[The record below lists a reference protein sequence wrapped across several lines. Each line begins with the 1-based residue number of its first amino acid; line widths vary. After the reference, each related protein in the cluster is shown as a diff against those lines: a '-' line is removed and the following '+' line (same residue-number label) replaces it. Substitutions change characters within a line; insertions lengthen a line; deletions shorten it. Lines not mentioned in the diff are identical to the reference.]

1 MYQAQQDAELGEQS
15 RQSPKISKK
24 VHNNFLLGDIE
35 VSALKT
41 KGRVKQ
47 RTVLVFFVEN

>member
-24 VHNNFLLGDIE
+24 VHNNSSLKF
-35 VSALKT
+35 SAW
-41 KGRVKQ
+41 
-47 RTVLVFFVEN
+47 